1 MRGANGEDLAVRGWQ
16 TPTTK
21 ITTTYRASGVATK
34 TRQMAV
40 MVSQGYLMEC
50 SIYGATAHAQG
61 TG

>member
-1 MRGANGEDLAVRGWQ
+1 MRGAYGEDLAVRGWQ

-21 ITTTYRASGVATK
+21 ITTTYRAGGVATK
-34 TRQMAV
+34 TRV

-50 SIYGATAHAQG
+50 SIYGATAHAQR